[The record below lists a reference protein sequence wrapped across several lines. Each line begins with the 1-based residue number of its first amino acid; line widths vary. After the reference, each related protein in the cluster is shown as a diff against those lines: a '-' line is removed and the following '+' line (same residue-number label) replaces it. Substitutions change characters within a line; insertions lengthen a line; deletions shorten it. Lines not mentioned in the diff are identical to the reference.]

1 MPFGLTNAPAVF
13 QRLMQRE
20 LSNLNP
26 DEGAPFVE
34 VDIDDVLIFSRTL
47 EEHIEHIQMVLECLL
62 ESGLKLKP
70 GKCHFVQKSVEY
82 LGYLITP
89 EGLS

>member
-1 MPFGLTNAPAVF
+1 
-13 QRLMQRE
+13 MQRV

-34 VDIDDVLIFSRTL
+34 VCIVDVLNFSRTL
-47 EEHIEHIQMVLECLL
+47 EEHIEHIQMVQEQLL
-62 ESGLKLKP
+62 ELGLKLKP
-70 GKCHFVQKSVEY
+70 GKCHFVWKSVEY

-89 EGLS
+89 E

>member
-1 MPFGLTNAPAVF
+1 MPFWLTNAPAIF
-13 QRLMQRE
+13 QRLMQRV

-26 DEGAPFVE
+26 DEGVPFVE
-34 VDIDDVLIFSRTL
+34 VYIDDVLIFSRTL

-62 ESGLKLKP
+62 EAGLKLKP
-70 GKCHFVQKSVEY
+70 GKCHFVRKSVEY

>member
-1 MPFGLTNAPAVF
+1 
-13 QRLMQRE
+13 MQRV

-34 VDIDDVLIFSRTL
+34 VYIDDVLIYSRTL

-62 ESGLKLKP
+62 EAGLKLKP
-70 GKCHFVQKSVEY
+70 GKCQKSVEY